1 MRYNKRSQA
10 DLYNL
15 SPKGFDAFK
24 SHLNGL
30 IRDVMVILV
39 VPFCYIL
46 TWKESSKG
54 NIYTYKQYTHMGLQ
68 ELRVEQNL
76 VIVNKDLWDKTKQQA
91 MYNEAEVV
99 EMAEDMY
106 KEHLKNAEI
115 TLNVTLDGQPIMK
128 NLKFWVVETNFDIR
142 SPLDPL
148 DKQVA
153 QGIADQIMEHVNAK
167 YKGPVERA
175 NQIIADYKKQAIINM
190 NTKFIMGLLIG
201 GVSTAIAATLG
212 AVICS
217 IF

>member
-1 MRYNKRSQA
+1 
-10 DLYNL
+10 
-15 SPKGFDAFK
+15 
-24 SHLNGL
+24 
-30 IRDVMVILV
+30 
-39 VPFCYIL
+39 
-46 TWKESSKG
+46 
-54 NIYTYKQYTHMGLQ
+54 MGLQ
-68 ELRVEQNL
+68 ELRVDQNL

-142 SPLDPL
+142 SSLDPL

-190 NTKFIMGLLIG
+190 NTKFMRGLLIG

>member
-1 MRYNKRSQA
+1 M
-10 DLYNL
+10 
-15 SPKGFDAFK
+15 
-24 SHLNGL
+24 
-30 IRDVMVILV
+30 
-39 VPFCYIL
+39 
-46 TWKESSKG
+46 E
-54 NIYTYKQYTHMGLQ
+54 LQ

-99 EMAEDMY
+99 EMAEDKY
-106 KEHLKNAEI
+106 KEYLQNNEL
-115 TLNVTLDGQPIMK
+115 TLNVTLDCQPIMK
-128 NLKFWVVETNFDIR
+128 NFKFRVVETNFDIR
-142 SPLDPL
+142 SSLDPL

-167 YKGPVERA
+167 YKEPVERA

-190 NTKFIMGLLIG
+190 NTKFMIGLLIG
-201 GVSTAIAATLG
+201 SVSTVIAATLG

>member
-1 MRYNKRSQA
+1 
-10 DLYNL
+10 
-15 SPKGFDAFK
+15 
-24 SHLNGL
+24 
-30 IRDVMVILV
+30 
-39 VPFCYIL
+39 
-46 TWKESSKG
+46 
-54 NIYTYKQYTHMGLQ
+54 MGLQ
-68 ELRVEQNL
+68 ELRVDQNL

-142 SPLDPL
+142 SSLDPL

-201 GVSTAIAATLG
+201 SVSTAIAATLG

>member
-1 MRYNKRSQA
+1 
-10 DLYNL
+10 
-15 SPKGFDAFK
+15 
-24 SHLNGL
+24 
-30 IRDVMVILV
+30 
-39 VPFCYIL
+39 
-46 TWKESSKG
+46 
-54 NIYTYKQYTHMGLQ
+54 MGLQ

-99 EMAEDMY
+99 EMAEDKY
-106 KEHLKNAEI
+106 KEYLQNNEL
-115 TLNVTLDGQPIMK
+115 TLNVTLDCQPIMK
-128 NLKFWVVETNFDIR
+128 NFKFRVVETNFDIR
-142 SPLDPL
+142 SSLDPL

-167 YKGPVERA
+167 YKEPVERA

-190 NTKFIMGLLIG
+190 NTKFMIGLLIG
-201 GVSTAIAATLG
+201 SVSSAIAITLG

>member
-1 MRYNKRSQA
+1 
-10 DLYNL
+10 
-15 SPKGFDAFK
+15 
-24 SHLNGL
+24 
-30 IRDVMVILV
+30 
-39 VPFCYIL
+39 
-46 TWKESSKG
+46 
-54 NIYTYKQYTHMGLQ
+54 MGLQ

-99 EMAEDMY
+99 EMAEDKY
-106 KEHLKNAEI
+106 KEYLQNNEL
-115 TLNVTLDGQPIMK
+115 TLNVTLDCQPIMK
-128 NLKFWVVETNFDIR
+128 NFKFRVVETNFDIR
-142 SPLDPL
+142 SSLDPL

-167 YKGPVERA
+167 YKEPVERV

-190 NTKFIMGLLIG
+190 NTKFMIGLLIG
-201 GVSTAIAATLG
+201 SVSSAIAITLG

>member
-1 MRYNKRSQA
+1 
-10 DLYNL
+10 
-15 SPKGFDAFK
+15 
-24 SHLNGL
+24 
-30 IRDVMVILV
+30 
-39 VPFCYIL
+39 
-46 TWKESSKG
+46 
-54 NIYTYKQYTHMGLQ
+54 MGLQ
-68 ELRVEQNL
+68 ELRVDQNL

-142 SPLDPL
+142 SSLDPL

-167 YKGPVERA
+167 YKEPVERA

-190 NTKFIMGLLIG
+190 NTKFMIGLLIG
-201 GVSTAIAATLG
+201 SVSTAIAVTLG
-212 AVICS
+212 AVICG

>member
-1 MRYNKRSQA
+1 
-10 DLYNL
+10 
-15 SPKGFDAFK
+15 
-24 SHLNGL
+24 
-30 IRDVMVILV
+30 
-39 VPFCYIL
+39 
-46 TWKESSKG
+46 
-54 NIYTYKQYTHMGLQ
+54 MGLQ
-68 ELRVEQNL
+68 ELRVDQNL

-115 TLNVTLDGQPIMK
+115 TLNVTLDCQPIMK
-128 NLKFWVVETNFDIR
+128 NFKFRVVETNFDIR
-142 SPLDPL
+142 SPLDSL

-167 YKGPVERA
+167 YKEPVERA

-190 NTKFIMGLLIG
+190 NTKFMIGLLIG
-201 GVSTAIAATLG
+201 SVSTAIAATLG